1 GGGARLVSGM
11 QFTPERKARFEEAL
25 KRYPVKRSALLPA
38 LHLAQEQVGHL
49 STEAIEYVALLLD
62 LTPAQVHD
70 TATYYTMFR
79 MKPQGQTHIEV
90 CTNLSCALR
99 GADELIAGTC
109 GKLGVREGETTPDG
123 KFVVTRVE

>member
-1 GGGARLVSGM
+1 M
-11 QFTPERKARFEEAL
+11 QFTSERKARFDEVL

-38 LHLAQEQVGHL
+38 LFLAQDQLGHL
-49 STEAIEYVALLLD
+49 STEAIEYVASLLE

-79 MKPQGQTHIEV
+79 YKPQGKTHIEV

-99 GADELIAGTC
+99 GADELIASTC
-109 GKLGVREGETTPDG
+109 RKLGVREGQTSAWRPAG
-123 KFVVTRVE
+123 APPRCR